1 MSIFVFEHRKTSKMN
16 QDLQKEE
23 SNKLLKLLGVGFGIA
38 VTVGGTIGTG
48 ILRKPGPIAA
58 NLGDPSL
65 IMLVWFLVSL
75 YAFLG
80 VLCTIELGVSVPR
93 AGAWYV
99 YARRAFGDYVG
110 FVTGITSWLGTVAAL
125 GFGAYTM
132 SEYIA
137 LVWPNTEPIIRWMAI
152 SILILLMGFH
162 WLGTKSAGKSQ
173 EIMSFLKAIG
183 LFAFVF
189 MCFVYG
195 GDVKTQD
202 LVATTERVAQPA
214 LFTGLIIALQ
224 QVFYTFDGWHT
235 AAYFTEEN
243 TDPAKNLPKSMI
255 SGVLVVIAIYLL
267 VNLAILYIMPIET
280 LAGSKLAAADAIR
293 MIFGEKS
300 GKIVTFFLMVSILGM
315 LNAQI
320 MFAPRVIY
328 SMSKDG
334 LFFKLAQKVNSGG
347 TPAIA
352 MPLTG
357 ICSILLIISG
367 KDTCERLSDI
377 AVFFFVMTYAA
388 GFASVIMLRQ
398 KEPNL
403 PRPYK
408 VIGYPFIPIILII
421 ISILFLIGAVF
432 QDINSSMYAL
442 IFLVLSYPLFLITKK
457 VNL

>member
-1 MSIFVFEHRKTSKMN
+1 MN
-16 QDLQKEE
+16 PNSPKED

-58 NLGDPSL
+58 NLGDPAL
-65 IMLVWFLVSL
+65 IMLVWALVSL

-137 LVWPNTEPIIRWMAI
+137 LIWPNTDPIIRWMAI
-152 SILILLMGFH
+152 SILFILMCFH

-173 EIMSFLKAIG
+173 EIMSFLKAVG

-195 GDVKTQD
+195 GEVKTQE
-202 LVATTERVAQPA
+202 LVSTTQRVAKPA
-214 LFTGLIIALQ
+214 LLTGLIVALQ

-255 SGVLVVIAIYLL
+255 SGVLVVISIYLL
-267 VNLAILYIMPIET
+267 VNLAILYIMPIEV
-280 LAGSKLAAADAIR
+280 LATSKLAAADAIR
-293 MIFGEKS
+293 LIFGEKS

-334 LFFKLAQKVNSGG
+334 LFLKLAQKVNSGG
-347 TPAIA
+347 TPAFA

-377 AVFFFVMTYAA
+377 ATFFFVMTYAA
-388 GFASVIMLRQ
+388 GFASVIMLRK

-408 VIGYPFIPIILII
+408 VIGYPYIPFILII
-421 ISILFLIGAVF
+421 ISVMFLIGAIY
-432 QDINSSMYAL
+432 QDLNSSIYAL
-442 IFLVLSYPLFLITKK
+442 VFLIFSYPLFLMTKK
-457 VNL
+457 INL

>member
-1 MSIFVFEHRKTSKMN
+1 MN
-16 QDLQKEE
+16 QNIQNEE
-23 SNKLLKLLGVGFGIA
+23 PNKLLKLLGVGFGIA

-65 IMLVWFLVSL
+65 IMLVWVLVSL

-137 LVWPNTEPIIRWMAI
+137 LVWPDTEPIIRWMAI
-152 SILILLMGFH
+152 GILMVLMGFH

-189 MCFVYG
+189 MCFIYG

-202 LVATTERVAQPA
+202 LVATTQRVAQPA
-214 LFTGLIIALQ
+214 LLTGLIIALQ

-267 VNLAILYIMPIET
+267 VNLAILYIMPIEV
-280 LAGSKLAAADAIR
+280 LATSKLAAADAIR
-293 MIFGEKS
+293 LIFGEKS

-347 TPAIA
+347 TPAVA

-367 KDTCERLSDI
+367 KETCERLSDI
-377 AVFFFVMTYAA
+377 AVFFFVMTYVA
-388 GFASVIMLRQ
+388 GFASVIMLRR

-403 PRPYK
+403 ARPYK
-408 VIGYPFIPIILII
+408 VIGYPYIPFILII
-421 ISILFLIGAVF
+421 ISIMFLAGAVYS
-432 QDINSSMYAL
+432 DINSSIYAL
-442 IFLVLSYPLFLITKK
+442 IFLVLSYPLFLMTKK

>member
-1 MSIFVFEHRKTSKMN
+1 V
-16 QDLQKEE
+16 
-23 SNKLLKLLGVGFGIA
+23 
-38 VTVGGTIGTG
+38 
-48 ILRKPGPIAA
+48 
-58 NLGDPSL
+58 
-65 IMLVWFLVSL
+65 
-75 YAFLG
+75 
-80 VLCTIELGVSVPR
+80 
-93 AGAWYV
+93 
-99 YARRAFGDYVG
+99 
-110 FVTGITSWLGTVAAL
+110 
-125 GFGAYTM
+125 
-132 SEYIA
+132 
-137 LVWPNTEPIIRWMAI
+137 
-152 SILILLMGFH
+152 GFH

-183 LFAFVF
+183 LFAFIA
-189 MCFVYG
+189 MCFIFG
-195 GDVKTQD
+195 GDVQTQD
-202 LVATTERVAQPA
+202 LVTTTQRVAQPA
-214 LFTGLIIALQ
+214 LLMGLIIAFQ
-224 QVFYTFDGWHT
+224 QVFYAFDGWHT

-255 SGVLVVIAIYLL
+255 SGVLVVIIIYLL

-280 LAGSKLAAADAIR
+280 LATSKLAAADAIR
-293 MIFGEKS
+293 LIFGEKS
-300 GKIVTFFLMVSILGM
+300 GKIVTFFLMISILGM

-347 TPAIA
+347 TPSFA

-388 GFASVIMLRQ
+388 GFASVIRLRQ

-408 VIGYPFIPIILII
+408 VIGYPYIPFVLII
-421 ISILFLIGAVF
+421 ISILFLVGAVYS
-432 QDINSSMYAL
+432 DIDSSMYAL
-442 IFLVLSYPLFLITKK
+442 IFLVLSYPLFLMTKYIT
-457 VNL
+457 L

>member
-1 MSIFVFEHRKTSKMN
+1 MSKN
-16 QDLQKEE
+16 LQNEDP
-23 SNKLLKLLGVGFGIA
+23 NKLLKLLGVGFGIA

-58 NLGDPSL
+58 NLGDPTL
-65 IMLVWFLVSL
+65 IMLVWVLVSS
-75 YAFLG
+75 YAFFG

-110 FVTGITSWLGTVAAL
+110 FVTGVTSWFGTVAAL

-137 LVWPNTEPIIRWMAI
+137 LVWPDTEPIIRMMAI
-152 SILILLMGFH
+152 CILIVLMGFH

-183 LFAFVF
+183 LFSFIA

-195 GDVKTQD
+195 GDVRTQD
-202 LVATTERVAQPA
+202 LVATTQRVAQPA
-214 LFTGLIIALQ
+214 LLIGLIIALQ
-224 QVFYTFDGWHT
+224 QVFYAFDGWHT
-235 AAYFTEEN
+235 AAYFAEEN
-243 TDPAKNLPKSMI
+243 TDAAKNLPKSMI

-280 LAGSKLAAADAIR
+280 LATSKLAAADAIR
-293 MIFGEKS
+293 LIFGEKS
-300 GKIVTFFLMVSILGM
+300 GKIVTFFLMISILGM

-334 LFFKLAQKVNSGG
+334 LFLKSAQKTNSGG
-347 TPAIA
+347 TPSVA

-377 AVFFFVMTYAA
+377 ATFFFVMGYIS
-388 GFASVIMLRQ
+388 GFASLIMLRK
-398 KEPNL
+398 KEPDL

-408 VIGYPFIPIILII
+408 VIAYPFVPILLIVV
-421 ISILFLIGAVF
+421 SMLFLIGAVF
-432 QDINSSMYAL
+432 QDFKSGMYAL
-442 IFLVLSYPLFLITKK
+442 IFLVLSYPLYLLTKK
-457 VNL
+457 LNVLS

>member
-1 MSIFVFEHRKTSKMN
+1 
-16 QDLQKEE
+16 
-23 SNKLLKLLGVGFGIA
+23 
-38 VTVGGTIGTG
+38 
-48 ILRKPGPIAA
+48 
-58 NLGDPSL
+58 
-65 IMLVWFLVSL
+65 
-75 YAFLG
+75 
-80 VLCTIELGVSVPR
+80 
-93 AGAWYV
+93 
-99 YARRAFGDYVG
+99 
-110 FVTGITSWLGTVAAL
+110 
-125 GFGAYTM
+125 M

-152 SILILLMGFH
+152 SILIILVGFH

-183 LFAFVF
+183 LFAFIA
-189 MCFVYG
+189 MCFIYG
-195 GDVKTQD
+195 GDVQTQD
-202 LVATTERVAQPA
+202 LVTTTQRIAQPA
-214 LFTGLIIALQ
+214 LLTGLIIAFQ
-224 QVFYTFDGWHT
+224 QVFYAFDGWHT

-280 LAGSKLAAADAIR
+280 LATSKLAAADAIR
-293 MIFGEKS
+293 LIFGEKS

-347 TPAIA
+347 TPAFA

-388 GFASVIMLRQ
+388 GFASVIMLRR

-408 VIGYPFIPIILII
+408 VIGYPSIPFVLII
-421 ISILFLIGAVF
+421 ISIMFLIGAIYS
-432 QDINSSMYAL
+432 DINSSMYAL
-442 IFLVLSYPLFLITKK
+442 IFLVLSYPLFLMTKNI
-457 VNL
+457 NL